1 MTHCVS
7 GYEYVILL
15 RVSVAGHL
23 TQLEV
28 KQPLKQLSI
37 TPHAWHS
44 PRGFNA
50 VLLPSAKVAPI
61 TYTAH

>member
-1 MTHCVS
+1 MILQHVS
-7 GYEYVILL
+7 IT
-15 RVSVAGHL
+15 GHL

-44 PRGFNA
+44 PRGLDA
-50 VLLPSAKVAPI
+50 VVSVLPAEALPI